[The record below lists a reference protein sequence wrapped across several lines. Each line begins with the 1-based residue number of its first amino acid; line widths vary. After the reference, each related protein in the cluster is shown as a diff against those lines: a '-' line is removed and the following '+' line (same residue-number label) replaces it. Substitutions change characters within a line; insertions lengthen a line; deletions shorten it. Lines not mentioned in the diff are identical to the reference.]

1 MPKFG
6 RKKTVFDYIYSKP
19 TIAVLMILVIF
30 LGVSV
35 FERYQVERE
44 MAERRMATEE
54 EYEALQGR
62 KMELQKKVD
71 YLAGERGIEEEVR
84 KHFDVAKEGEQVVI
98 LLGEEDK
105 PAPIEPEPET
115 RKKWYQFWR

>member
-6 RKKTVFDYIYSKP
+6 RKKNIFDYIYSKP
-19 TIAVLMILVIF
+19 TIAVLMILVGF
-30 LGVSV
+30 LAVSV
-35 FERYQVERE
+35 YERYQVERE
-44 MAERRMATEE
+44 MAERRVATEE
-54 EYEALQGR
+54 EYNLLQER
-62 KMELQKKVD
+62 KIELQKKVD

-98 LLGEEDK
+98 LLGEEADPVQEP
-105 PAPIEPEPET
+105 PAPEK